1 MEVSMTFDEWLK
13 YGVDNKFCTEQFCDT
28 HDGGPMHETEM
39 EAWDRGDDPCKHVVR
54 LGSYE
59 NWEIAFSEE

>member
-1 MEVSMTFDEWLK
+1 MTFDEWLK

-28 HDGGPMHETEM
+28 HDGGPLHQTEF